1 MGELKWANQSV
12 LGLELPGAGGREIGG
27 YRKMDQGGLSTMWAG
42 LDDDTEVGGV
52 DQVRKQN
59 REGHDEN
66 AME

>member
-1 MGELKWANQSV
+1 
-12 LGLELPGAGGREIGG
+12 
-27 YRKMDQGGLSTMWAG
+27 MDQGGLSTMWAG